1 MPVIYQFDAVE
12 CGIVCLAMVLEFFGR
27 RGALPAVRQLCDPG
41 RDGLTI
47 DELTRAAH
55 RLGLRATAH
64 TMRNADDLRSRALP
78 AIVHWR
84 RNHYVVLEEIRQDAF
99 AIIDPARGRQVLTK
113 AEFARAASGA
123 YLTCVLDRPEARA
136 ASDSS
141 ASSDTFDLT
150 HVFDA
155 CEQGDASG
163 ARRASSST
171 RALPFF
177 VGLIQSAGAWR
188 TLWLLAGYSL
198 ALQFVG
204 LVTPLFTQLVVDT
217 IIPGKLAS
225 PLTWLAAAIVVII
238 CAQTVFRYAR
248 ASALTR
254 LQATLDTVLMTRFV
268 SHLLNLPLRF
278 FQHRSPGD
286 LLMRLA
292 VNANVRELITGH
304 SLGVLFDGL
313 FVCGYLLLLVLWSP
327 LFAGI
332 ALALGLLQATILL
345 FTRTAM
351 KDLTDRQ
358 LTAQA
363 ETHSP
368 LLDALHGIATIKAS
382 GTELCTV
389 KRWSTLFHAQMD
401 LSIRR
406 QLLVSTFESGL
417 TSLRLFSTLAF
428 LWCGAHEM
436 LLGHLTMG
444 TMLGLNALAASFLMP
459 IGSLVGS
466 LQQFHLVRTELAR
479 ILDLLDTPPE
489 QPDEQPRSKHRTP
502 IALMGAIV
510 FDEVSFRYHASAPLV
525 LSDMSFTIS
534 PGQLVAVVG
543 RTGSGKSTL
552 TRLLLGLHEPT
563 RGAIALDGLPLTSL
577 DYRALRRQCGVV
589 CQDSLVFTLSIRDNI
604 ALGRP
609 DLAFESIVRAA
620 RLAHI
625 HDEIMEMPMGY
636 DTSVLDAGSGL
647 SAGQRQRVLLARAL
661 AHQPALLLLDEAT
674 SHLDTD
680 TERRISRSIFGLP
693 CTRLLITHHLAT
705 MQRADTIIVLDAGR
719 VIEMGTYAEL
729 LARGGTYADW
739 IDRGSRAWDRAT
751 AMRDEFP
758 GRGIALTDRGG

>member
-1 MPVIYQFDAVE
+1 MPVIYQLDAVE
-12 CGIVCLAMVLEFFGR
+12 CGIACLAMVLEFFGR
-27 RGALPAVRQLCDPG
+27 RGALPAVRQWCDPG
-41 RDGLTI
+41 RDGLTV
-47 DELTRAAH
+47 DELSRAAR
-55 RLGLRATAH
+55 RLGLQVTSH

-84 RNHYVVLEEIRQDAF
+84 RNHYVVLEQIRQDAF

-123 YLTCVLDRPEARA
+123 YLTCVLD
-136 ASDSS
+136 
-141 ASSDTFDLT
+141 
-150 HVFDA
+150 A
-155 CEQGDASG
+155 CEPGDASD

-171 RALPFF
+171 HAVPFF
-177 VGLIQSAGAWR
+177 VDLIRSARAWR

-204 LVTPLFTQLVVDT
+204 LITPFLTQLVVDT
-217 IIPGKLAS
+217 IIPGKLAA

-238 CAQTVFRYAR
+238 CAQTVLRYAR

-254 LQATLDTVLMTRFV
+254 LQATLDTALMTRFV
-268 SHLLNLPLRF
+268 SHVLNLPLRF

-292 VNANVRELITGH
+292 ANANVRELITGH
-304 SLGVLFDGL
+304 SLGVVFDGL
-313 FVCGYLLLLVLWSP
+313 FVSGYLLLLLLWSP

-332 ALALGLLQATILL
+332 ALGLGLLQATILL

-368 LLDALHGIATIKAS
+368 LVEALHGIATIKAS
-382 GTELCTV
+382 GTELYTV
-389 KRWSTLFHAQMD
+389 KRWSTLFHTQMD
-401 LSIRR
+401 LSMRR
-406 QLLVSTFESGL
+406 QLLAGAFESGL

-428 LWCGAHEM
+428 LWCGAHEV

-444 TMLGLNALAASFLMP
+444 TMLGLNALAAGFLVP

-466 LQQFHLVRTELAR
+466 LQQFHLVRMELAR
-479 ILDLLDTPPE
+479 ILDVLDTPPE
-489 QPDEQPRSKHRTP
+489 QPDEQPCSKQQRTP

-510 FDEVSFRYHASAPLV
+510 FDQVSFRYHASAPLI
-525 LSDMSFTIS
+525 LSDVSFAIS

-552 TRLLLGLHEPT
+552 ARLLLGLHEPT
-563 RGAIALDGLPLTSL
+563 RGAIAIDGLPLTSL

-625 HDEIMEMPMGY
+625 HDEIMAMPMGY

-647 SAGQRQRVLLARAL
+647 SAGQRQRVLLARAF

-693 CTRLLITHHLAT
+693 CTRLLITHHLST
-705 MQRADTIIVLDAGR
+705 IQRADTIIVLDAGR
-719 VIEMGTYAEL
+719 VSEMGTHAEL

-739 IDRGSRAWDRAT
+739 IDRGSRAWDCAT

-758 GRGIALTDRGG
+758 GRGIALTDRGS

>member
-1 MPVIYQFDAVE
+1 MPVIYQLDAIE
-12 CGIVCLAMVLEFFGR
+12 CGIACLAMVLEFFGR

-41 RDGLTI
+41 RDGLNL
-47 DELTRAAH
+47 DELTRAAR
-55 RLGLRATAH
+55 RLGLQATAQ
-64 TMRNADDLRSRALP
+64 TMRNADDLRSRALQ

-123 YLTCVLDRPEARA
+123 YLTCVLDRPEVGA

-141 ASSDTFDLT
+141 VASETFDLT
-150 HVFDA
+150 HVLDA
-155 CEQGDASG
+155 CEPWDTSG

-171 RALPFF
+171 RALPFL
-177 VGLIQSAGAWR
+177 VDLIRSAGTWR

-204 LVTPLFTQLVVDT
+204 LVTPLLTQVVVDT
-217 IIPGKLAS
+217 IIPGKFS
-225 PLTWLAAAIVVII
+225 TPLTWLAAAIVVII
-238 CAQTVFRYAR
+238 CAQTVLWYAR

-254 LQATLDTVLMTRFV
+254 LQATLDTALMTRFV

-278 FQHRSPGD
+278 FQHRSSGD

-292 VNANVRELITGH
+292 ATTNVRELITGH
-304 SLGVLFDGL
+304 SLAVVFDGL
-313 FVCGYLLLLVLWSP
+313 FVSGYLFLLLLWSP

-332 ALALGLLQATILL
+332 ALALGLLQAAILL
-345 FTRTAM
+345 FTRRAM

-358 LTAQA
+358 LIAQA
-363 ETHSP
+363 ETHRP
-368 LLDALHGIATIKAS
+368 LVEALHGIATIKAS
-382 GTELCTV
+382 GTELYTV
-389 KRWSTLFHAQMD
+389 KCWSTLFNTEMD
-401 LSIRR
+401 LSKQR
-406 QLLVSTFESGL
+406 QLLTGAFESGL
-417 TSLRLFSTLAF
+417 TSLKLFSTLAF
-428 LWCGAHEM
+428 LWCGAHEV

-444 TMLGLNALAASFLMP
+444 TMLGLNALAAGFLLP
-459 IGSLVGS
+459 IGSLIGS
-466 LQQFHLVRTELAR
+466 LQQVPLVRAELAR
-479 ILDLLDTPPE
+479 ILDVLDTPPE
-489 QPDEQPRSKHRTP
+489 QPDAQPRNQQRTP

-510 FDEVSFRYHASAPLV
+510 FDQVSFRYHASAPLV
-525 LSDMSFTIS
+525 LTDVSFAIG

-543 RTGSGKSTL
+543 CTGSGKSTL
-552 TRLLLGLHEPT
+552 ARLLLGLHEPT
-563 RGAIALDGLPLTSL
+563 RGAIAIDGRPLTSL

-589 CQDSLVFTLSIRDNI
+589 CQDSLVFTMSIRDNI

-661 AHQPALLLLDEAT
+661 AHQPAVLLLDEAT

-680 TERRISRSIFGLP
+680 TERRISRSILGLP
-693 CTRLLITHHLAT
+693 CTRLLITHHLST
-705 MQRADTIIVLDAGR
+705 IRRADTIIVLDAGR
-719 VIEMGTYAEL
+719 VIEMGTHAQL

-751 AMRDEFP
+751 GMRDEFP